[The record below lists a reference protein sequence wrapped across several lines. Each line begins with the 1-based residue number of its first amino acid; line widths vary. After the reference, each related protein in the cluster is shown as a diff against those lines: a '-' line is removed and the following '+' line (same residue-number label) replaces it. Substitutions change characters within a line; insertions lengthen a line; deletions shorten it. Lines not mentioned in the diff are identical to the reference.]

1 MGRTFG
7 VDDGLVFSLYIGV
20 SMATGEQHLDRPSDK
35 DTSADGRNVNQTA
48 QRGAQGAYTGGK
60 YLAGGAGAVAG
71 NAIGRIKGALLKG
84 K

>member
-1 MGRTFG
+1 MNYETGKDSNIEG
-7 VDDGLVFSLYIGV
+7 AAGEAGGGIG
-20 SMATGEQHLDRPSDK
+20 SY
-35 DTSADGRNVNQTA
+35 GRNVNQTA

>member
-1 MGRTFG
+1 MN
-7 VDDGLVFSLYIGV
+7 Y
-20 SMATGEQHLDRPSDK
+20 ATGK
-35 DTSADGRNVNQTA
+35 DSNIEGAAGGAGGGIGSYGRNVNQTA